1 MDDDSIV
8 MRFGLEGKVD
18 EKQIK
23 QEIDKAQKVA
33 DAGEVKIPTKTK
45 EVDPKNIKQE
55 VESVQK
61 VADKT
66 PVEIPVKLTQKEIKE
81 ELNKLIKQ
89 KGKSQKEVRAK
100 LDDIMKDMDFSD
112 TIKESIKTLFIKY
125 RSMANSSKGFSSASQ
140 SSKDEFIKLAE
151 KFSKSTGSKK
161 ASPIVKVM
169 SDLTA
174 SQAQKYRNEK
184 RSPEQLKQDKQKIID
199 DVNKERAKQDTA
211 RQNIQKAYT
220 KKQKATEFVE
230 GKVED
235 GQTKPGM
242 KQVYEDIIASTEQY
256 KKFTMEHTDNGQN
269 KKAVSFWGDP
279 REFDKFISVFQ
290 GYVDKGVA
298 DYNNRDEI
306 VPEAKKEYED
316 VTKNL
321 EALEAESVKRLEE
334 INKLLGPIEK
344 ISIDPSKLTPKHYLD
359 LFKEP
364 LPPKKFK
371 LKQRTLTDDV
381 ADAAINRD
389 FLKKLARGSSR
400 GKANEVGSDT
410 NLGLRQPVMDGPY
423 VDKNRIIRTAIGGPY
438 ADTSSYVRAAIET
451 QKASYKLAKET
462 LEKFI
467 VELNKLQEV
476 IDQRNAEVNAKA
488 EAEGRMGIA
497 GKGRNKNEITEQEKN
512 IHLAQI
518 STELSGKEEK
528 KISKGDPTAD
538 VKVFEETLKASF
550 GFLTESLGP
559 SIWKP
564 LEQNI
569 NRIMANFA
577 GGTFKI
583 TDDPIKGEG
592 KNYAELAK
600 LLSEYFKDINEF
612 FKQNPEMEQLAE
624 ASRQLKA
631 AANVSEDAFNQTLKD
646 FSNFLRKFGYN
657 PGRTPTSVRGTSTQ
671 NRKESPATGN
681 TMFARNVAETNKNLE
696 KNTLFTKMG
705 NVVQEENV
713 ETNKLN
719 ANTGTDSEA
728 GKDEVVEATKDVGTT
743 IENVFSSGN
752 DGNGGN
758 NFGGGDLGDTGP
770 SILEQIRDILISI
783 NSYTTAIFDLLPKLK
798 LTIKREKRSKKK
810 DESIPEPD
818 SSLYP
823 VVVGELKDRT
833 EEAFQAIRDAGKTIF
848 QDNTDPA
855 KLRQQQAIS
864 EVERAREEAIEKN
877 KQAKYSSVGLSQD
890 ISTTTKSLGDIIKKA
905 FGIATATT
913 EVDRIKNLNQS
924 QREKELAELTKTY
937 GIADRD
943 RNVTSTG
950 DKGRAFRM
958 KSVYGYRQ
966 KDANPFKDLKLTPG
980 LEVDTKG
987 ITDALQTMIEK
998 NMFSA
1003 QTGVSGI
1010 KDIIKLSFGGIGMP
1024 SLEKSRAQV
1033 DAANEILGIIRQAVL
1048 ELLQA
1053 IQASE
1058 TTLRGFEA
1066 SGDAKFDDKG
1076 QMVSGSNEAWTA
1088 FGQLEEQK
1096 SVLNGLIAEL
1106 TKMDQLSAETGGN
1119 MTEFFKVLGFVSPE
1133 LRKCNT
1139 IIGNINSGL
1148 NKNGKALKFQSRFQE
1163 TLNYSFQLLTRHIG
1177 QMIKGWIMMLNPINL
1192 IKKSFSD
1199 FASYD
1204 TKWQRTMNVIKYNLR
1219 RIVKPMMEWIAQQL
1233 VNIIGLGNALVKGL
1247 GKAFGQNWDL
1257 FDKGAAQAEKDLEDL
1272 EAQAGNVT
1280 LGFDELHDVGSD
1292 NSGANDLSG
1301 DIYTPQ
1307 WTSLYD
1313 TIENFGKKIGD
1324 VLAGIRKLT
1333 EGWNFWTWL
1342 AVIGGAIAG
1351 FKILKWLIGL
1361 FSKKNPLES
1370 VAKGFSF
1377 LEKAVGWALL
1387 IWAFTEFTKALTDF
1401 VECMKTATWP
1411 DIAKSLIMLGGAF
1424 VILALACKKLMKYT
1438 EDFGTSTGQLF
1449 GLAALVGVFDL
1460 FVEALIP
1467 FIECIHDLIKDE
1479 GGWGSIG
1486 VLAEVIGMLIAS
1498 FATMIGAVVG
1508 LEKLQELVEIDWQ
1521 SLLGLAA
1528 VVGVLD
1534 LFVSALV
1541 PFIECIASIP
1551 EGEKIETIVG
1561 TFGAL
1566 ITAFLALAGGVATLS
1581 RAFKTMDWKAIGQF
1595 AVITVIFDLF
1605 MATLVPFVNA
1615 IKDVPFETLAGGAIL
1630 IAGAFISLGV
1640 AVGIM
1645 GKFFQGLSLGAFIEL
1660 IALIAVMAGVIWVLG
1675 EFVKS
1680 LQGLT
1685 SEQLLSGLALLAGA
1699 IILISASIG
1708 ILAAVFTGLV
1718 TTGIGAI
1725 AIVLLGAILGVI
1737 ALIIT
1742 ALADF
1747 VRALGEAGE
1756 GIKLICEGI
1765 AQVIQS
1771 IGDVIIGI
1779 VTAIATG
1786 IATIITSIAEGIKT
1800 VLQPI
1805 MDFMDSV
1812 IGKVTEL
1819 ATTIVKEIGETIR
1832 TVIETVGGVV
1842 LGIVDKIVNAIPN
1855 LLKAIIDFCYNI
1867 GPAIENSVD
1876 AICRS
1881 VTKLVNFVVSAVEYM
1896 ANLIIGAINKI
1907 SIQVPDWVPGIGGQ
1921 RWGFNLEKIDIPRFV
1936 PKYEQGTNYVPN
1948 DGLAYLHQGEAVIP
1962 KKYNTPYQQGLSVEE
1977 RAYMDKMIATMNR
1990 LDGTIAQGINVK
2002 GEFRQRGND
2011 LVATVEK
2018 NKSRQSNTVLNNK
2031 VYAR

>member
-140 SSKDEFIKLAE
+140 NSKDEFVKLAE
-151 KFSKSTGSKK
+151 KFSKTTSRTKGS
-161 ASPIVKVM
+161 SMVKVM
-169 SDLTA
+169 SDLTS

-256 KKFTMEHTDNGQN
+256 KKFTMEHTNDGQN

-279 REFDKFISVFQ
+279 KDFDKFISVFQ
-290 GYVDKGVA
+290 GYIDKGVA
-298 DYNNRDEI
+298 DYNNRDKI

-344 ISIDPSKLTPKHYLD
+344 ISIDPSKLTPKLYQD
-359 LFKEP
+359 LFKES
-364 LPPKKFK
+364 LPPQKFK
-371 LKQRTLTDDV
+371 LKRRTLTDDV
-381 ADAAINRD
+381 ADAAINRAE
-389 FLKKLARGSSR
+389 LKKLRRGNSR
-400 GKANEVGSDT
+400 AGASMPGADT
-410 NLGLRQPVMDGPY
+410 QMGMRQPVMGGPY
-423 VDKNRIIRTAIGGPY
+423 VDKKRIIRTAIGGPY
-438 ADTSSYVRAAIET
+438 ADTNSYVRNAIET

-467 VELNKLQEV
+467 VELSKLQEF

-488 EAEGRMGIA
+488 EAEGRIGIA
-497 GKGRNKNEITEQEKN
+497 GKGRNKNKITEQEKN
-512 IHLAQI
+512 IHLSQI
-518 STELSGKEEK
+518 ATEEAGKEAK
-528 KISKGDPTAD
+528 KISKGSPTASIED
-538 VKVFEETLKASF
+538 FEETLKASF

-612 FKQNPEMEQLAE
+612 FKRNPEMEQLAE
-624 ASRQLKA
+624 AARQLKA

-646 FSNFLRKFGYN
+646 FGDFLRKFGYN
-657 PGRTPTSVRGTSTQ
+657 PGRTSTSVRGTTTQ
-671 NRKESPATGN
+671 NKKESPVTGN
-681 TMFARNVAETNKNLE
+681 TKLAKFVTDTNKNLE
-696 KNTLFTKMG
+696 KNTTFTKIG
-705 NVVQEENV
+705 NVTQEENA

-728 GKDEVVEATKDVGTT
+728 GKNEVVNATKKVSDT
-743 IENVFSSGN
+743 IEKTFPSGN
-752 DGNGGN
+752 DENGGNGGN

-770 SILEQIRDILISI
+770 SILEQIRDILTSI

-810 DESIPEPD
+810 DDITSPDIDTANTKNSLGASIEINKVWDTIAEEFEGWIKPIQEA
-818 SSLYP
+818 LLP
-823 VVVGELKDRT
+823 VVSGELKDRT
-833 EEAFQAIRDAGKTIF
+833 EEAYQAIRDAGKTIH

-864 EVERAREEAIEKN
+864 DVERAREEAIEKN

-958 KSVYGYRQ
+958 KSVYGYNQ
-966 KDANPFKDLKLTPG
+966 KNVNPFKDVKLTPG

-1003 QTGVSGI
+1003 QTGVNSFA
-1010 KDIIKLSFGGIGMP
+1010 DLIKLSFGGIGMP
-1024 SLEKSRAQV
+1024 SLEKSRAQA
-1033 DAANEILGIIRQAVL
+1033 DAANEILSIIRQAIQ

-1053 IQASE
+1053 IQGNE
-1058 TTLRGFEA
+1058 TTLRGLEA
-1066 SGDAKFDDKG
+1066 SGDAKFNDKG
-1076 QMVSGSNEAWTA
+1076 NMISGSDDAWA
-1088 FGQLEEQK
+1088 VFGKLEEQK
-1096 SVLNGLIAEL
+1096 SALNGLIAEL

-1139 IIGNINSGL
+1139 IISNINAGL
-1148 NKNGKALKFQSRFQE
+1148 NKNGKALKFQKRIQE

-1177 QMIKGWIMMLNPINL
+1177 QMIKGWLLMLNPINL
-1192 IKKSFSD
+1192 IKKAFSD

-1204 TKWQRTMNVIKYNLR
+1204 TKWQRTMNVIKYNFR
-1219 RIVKPMMEWIAQQL
+1219 RIIRPAMEWIAQQIVNMIGL
-1233 VNIIGLGNALVKGL
+1233 VNALIKGIGS
-1247 GKAFGQNWDL
+1247 AFGQNWDL
-1257 FDKGAAQAEKDLEDL
+1257 FDKDAAEAEKIREEL
-1272 EAQAGNVT
+1272 EAAGDVT

-1292 NSGANDLSG
+1292 NTGANDLSG

-1307 WTSLYD
+1307 WDGLNKVLED
-1313 TIENFGKKIGD
+1313 IGNTIGNIIKSVSDWSFWDWLI
-1324 VLAGIRKLT
+1324 LAGAALLGFVALKTFISWFSKGKSPLQSV
-1333 EGWNFWTWL
+1333 
-1342 AVIGGAIAG
+1342 ADG
-1351 FKILKWLIGL
+1351 FKT
-1361 FSKKNPLES
+1361 LETT
-1370 VAKGFSF
+1370 
-1377 LEKAVGWALL
+1377 VGW
-1387 IWAFTEFTKALTDF
+1387 
-1401 VECMKTATWP
+1401 
-1411 DIAKSLIMLGGAF
+1411 
-1424 VILALACKKLMKYT
+1424 
-1438 EDFGTSTGQLF
+1438 
-1449 GLAALVGVFDL
+1449 
-1460 FVEALIP
+1460 
-1467 FIECIHDLIKDE
+1467 
-1479 GGWGSIG
+1479 
-1486 VLAEVIGMLIAS
+1486 
-1498 FATMIGAVVG
+1498 
-1508 LEKLQELVEIDWQ
+1508 
-1521 SLLGLAA
+1521 
-1528 VVGVLD
+1528 
-1534 LFVSALV
+1534 
-1541 PFIECIASIP
+1541 
-1551 EGEKIETIVG
+1551 
-1561 TFGAL
+1561 
-1566 ITAFLALAGGVATLS
+1566 
-1581 RAFKTMDWKAIGQF
+1581 
-1595 AVITVIFDLF
+1595 
-1605 MATLVPFVNA
+1605 
-1615 IKDVPFETLAGGAIL
+1615 AIL
-1630 IAGAFISLGV
+1630 IASLGLFV
-1640 AVGIM
+1640 KI
-1645 GKFFQGLSLGAFIEL
+1645 
-1660 IALIAVMAGVIWVLG
+1660 LG
-1675 EFVKS
+1675 EFIETVGKMDPEEVKQAFYVLAAS
-1680 LQGLT
+1680 FAVLVAAIGLLMGAAKLFKT
-1685 SEQLLSGLALLAGA
+1685 DFLALLGIAAIVAAFALLTAAFAYFFDTVKDIENIWELFGLLAAGIVLVGVA
-1699 IILISASIG
+1699 IG
-1708 ILAAVFTGLV
+1708 ILAAVFTALV
-1718 TTGIGAI
+1718 TTQFGAI
-1725 AIVLLGAILGVI
+1725 AIGLLIGVLAAIALVI
-1737 ALIIT
+1737 AAM
-1742 ALADF
+1742 ALL
-1747 VRALGEAGE
+1747 VVALGEYSNEIIAIMQVAGAIMIKVLQTIVN
-1756 GIKLICEGI
+1756 GI
-1765 AQVIQS
+1765 QQ
-1771 IGDVIIGI
+1771 IILTVVLGI
-1779 VTAIATG
+1779 VT
-1786 IATIITSIAEGIKT
+1786 IITTIGNTIVTVIQGVANAIVTVIQGVADAIMT

-1805 MDFMDSV
+1805 MDFIDN
-1812 IGKVTEL
+1812 IIDKVVDL
-1819 ATTIVKEIGETIR
+1819 AKTIAHEIGETIR
-1832 TVIETVGGVV
+1832 TVIKTVGDVI
-1842 LGIVDKIVNAIPN
+1842 LGIIDEIVNAIPN
-1855 LLKAIIDFCYNI
+1855 LLNTILRFCREI

-1876 AICRS
+1876 AILRS
-1881 VTKLVNFVVSAVEYM
+1881 VTKLINFLISGVEYLL
-1896 ANLIIGAINKI
+1896 NTLFIGAVNSFLNGLPFGVGKGFEMSNIT
-1907 SIQVPDWVPGIGGQ
+1907 IQ
-1921 RWGFNLEKIDIPRFV
+1921 RFF
-1936 PKYEQGTNYVPN
+1936 PQYEQGTNYVPN

-1962 KKYNTPYQQGLSVEE
+1962 KKYNTPYQQGLSAEE

>member
-8 MRFGLEGKVD
+8 MRFGLEGEVD
-18 EKQIK
+18 KKQIK
-23 QEIDKAQKVA
+23 QEINKAQEVA
-33 DAGEVKIPTKTK
+33 DTSEVKIPTKTK

-140 SSKDEFIKLAE
+140 SSKDEFVKLAE

-161 ASPIVKVM
+161 GSSMVKVM
-169 SDLTA
+169 SDLTS

-211 RQNIQKAYT
+211 RQNIQKAYA

-230 GKVED
+230 GTIEN
-235 GQTKPGM
+235 GQPQRGM
-242 KQVYEDIIASTEQY
+242 KQVYEDIIADI
-256 KKFTMEHTDNGQN
+256 EHYRKIVMNQTNGGQN

-279 REFDKFISVFQ
+279 KEFDKFISVFQ
-290 GYVDKGVA
+290 GYVDKGVT
-298 DYNNRDEI
+298 DYNNRDEF
-306 VPEAKKEYED
+306 VPKAKKEYED

-371 LKQRTLTDDV
+371 LKQRTLTDDA

-400 GKANEVGSDT
+400 GKANEVGSDI
-410 NLGLRQPVMDGPY
+410 NLGLRQPIMDGPY
-423 VDKNRIIRTAIGGPY
+423 VDKKRIIRTAIGGPY
-438 ADTSSYVRAAIET
+438 ADTSSYLRAAIET

-467 VELNKLQEV
+467 VELSKLQEF

-488 EAEGRMGIA
+488 EAEGRTGIA
-497 GKGRNKNEITEQEKN
+497 GKGRNKNKITEQEKN
-512 IHLAQI
+512 AHLSQI
-518 STELSGKEEK
+518 STELAGKEAK
-528 KISKGDPTAD
+528 KISKGTPTAD

-624 ASRQLKA
+624 VSRQLKA
-631 AANVSEDAFNQTLKD
+631 AANVSEDAFNQALKD
-646 FSNFLRKFGYN
+646 FDSFLRKFKYN
-657 PGRTPTSVRGTSTQ
+657 PGRTSTIVRGTSTQ
-671 NRKESPATGN
+671 NKNQSPVTGN
-681 TMFARNVAETNKNLE
+681 TNLAKFATDANKNLE
-696 KNTLFTKMG
+696 KNTTFTKMG
-705 NVVQEENV
+705 NVVQEENA

-728 GKDEVVEATKDVGTT
+728 GKNEVVEATEDVGTA
-743 IENVFSSGN
+743 IEKTFPSGN
-752 DGNGGN
+752 GGNGGN
-758 NFGGGDLGDTGP
+758 NFGGGDIGDTGP
-770 SILEQIRDILISI
+770 SILEQIRDILLSI

-810 DESIPEPD
+810 DETVPEPD
-818 SSLYP
+818 QSLYP
-823 VVVGELKDRT
+823 VVAGELQDLSPRT
-833 EEAFQAIRDAGKTIF
+833 TRVWADATRPKKYNEFSEEFKERDALDAQRKKLF
-848 QDNTDPA
+848 SKPYNTKEA
-855 KLRQQQAIS
+855 TKR
-864 EVERAREEAIEKN
+864 VEDILSTPTGESRVEI
-877 KQAKYSSVGLSQD
+877 SQD
-890 ISTTTKSLGDIIKKA
+890 ISEVGKSFGDMIKKA

-913 EVDRIKNLNQS
+913 EVDRIKNLNQA
-924 QREKELAELTKTY
+924 QREKELAALTKTY

-943 RNVTSTG
+943 RDVTSTG

-966 KDANPFKDLKLTPG
+966 KNANPFKDVKLTPG
-980 LEVDTKG
+980 LKIDVDG
-987 ITDALQTMIEK
+987 ITDSLQTMIEK

-1003 QTGVSGI
+1003 QTGVNSFS
-1010 KDIIKLSFGGIGMP
+1010 DLIKLSFGGIGMP
-1024 SLEKSRAQV
+1024 SLEKSRAQAE
-1033 DAANEILGIIRQAVL
+1033 AANEILSIIKQAITKQ
-1048 ELLQA
+1048 LQA
-1053 IQASE
+1053 IQGNE
-1058 TTLRGFEA
+1058 TTLRGFEK
-1066 SGDAKFDDKG
+1066 SGDAKFNEEG
-1076 QMVSGSNEAWTA
+1076 NMVSGSDDAWA
-1088 FGQLEEQK
+1088 VFGQLEEQK

-1139 IIGNINSGL
+1139 IISYINSGL
-1148 NKNGKALKFQSRFQE
+1148 NKNGKALKFQKRSQE

-1177 QMIKGWIMMLNPINL
+1177 QMIKGWLLMLNPINL
-1192 IKKSFSD
+1192 IKKAFSD

-1204 TKWQRTMNVIKYNLR
+1204 TKWQRTMNVIKYNFR
-1219 RIVKPMMEWIAQQL
+1219 RIIRPAVEWIAQQF
-1233 VNIIGLGNALVKGL
+1233 VNMIGLANALIKGI
-1247 GKAFGQNWDL
+1247 GSAFGQNWDL
-1257 FDKGAAQAEKDLEDL
+1257 FDKDAANAEKIREEL
-1272 EAQAGNVT
+1272 EAASNVSA
-1280 LGFDELHDVGSD
+1280 GFDELHDIGSD
-1292 NSGANDLSG
+1292 NTGANDLSG

-1307 WTSLYD
+1307 WDGLNKALED
-1313 TIENFGKKIGD
+1313 IGATIGNIVKAVSKWTFWDWLI
-1324 VLAGIRKLT
+1324 LAGAALT
-1333 EGWNFWTWL
+1333 
-1342 AVIGGAIAG
+1342 G
-1351 FKILKWLIGL
+1351 FVALKALISWFTG
-1361 FSKKNPLES
+1361 KNPLES
-1370 VAKGFSF
+1370 VAKGFKT
-1377 LEKAVGWALL
+1377 LQTTVGWA
-1387 IWAFTEFTKALTDF
+1387 I
-1401 VECMKTATWP
+1401 
-1411 DIAKSLIMLGGAF
+1411 
-1424 VILALACKKLMKYT
+1424 
-1438 EDFGTSTGQLF
+1438 
-1449 GLAALVGVFDL
+1449 
-1460 FVEALIP
+1460 
-1467 FIECIHDLIKDE
+1467 
-1479 GGWGSIG
+1479 
-1486 VLAEVIGMLIAS
+1486 LIAS
-1498 FATMIGAVVG
+1498 FALFTNTLKDFITTIGAMDPWAVVG
-1508 LEKLQELVEIDWQ
+1508 ALATLAAGFGILVGAIILLSKMVASDWKT
-1521 SLLGLAA
+1521 LLGMSVL
-1528 VVGVLD
+1528 VGVFTGLTAV
-1534 LFVSALV
+1534 LI
-1541 PFIECIASIP
+1541 PFIN
-1551 EGEKIETIVG
+1551 
-1561 TFGAL
+1561 AL
-1566 ITAFLALAGGVATLS
+1566 QQV
-1581 RAFKTMDWKAIGQF
+1581 
-1595 AVITVIFDLF
+1595 
-1605 MATLVPFVNA
+1605 
-1615 IKDVPFETLAGGAIL
+1615 
-1630 IAGAFISLGV
+1630 
-1640 AVGIM
+1640 
-1645 GKFFQGLSLGAFIEL
+1645 
-1660 IALIAVMAGVIWVLG
+1660 
-1675 EFVKS
+1675 
-1680 LQGLT
+1680 T
-1685 SEQLLSGLALLAGA
+1685 SEQLLSGLLFLAGA
-1699 IILISASIG
+1699 LMAVTVAVGALAII
-1708 ILAAVFTGLV
+1708 FTAIA
-1718 TTGIGAI
+1718 TTGIGLA
-1725 AIVLLGAILGVI
+1725 ALGILAGILAVVALVI
-1737 ALIIT
+1737 
-1742 ALADF
+1742 LAMAEL

-1765 AQVIQS
+1765 A
-1771 IGDVIIGI
+1771 
-1779 VTAIATG
+1779 
-1786 IATIITSIAEGIKT
+1786 TIITAIGDQVCNYVRTIGEAIAGIIEAIANGIRT
-1800 VLQPI
+1800 VLEPI
-1805 MDFMDSV
+1805 MNFMDSV
-1812 IGKVTEL
+1812 IGKVVDL
-1819 ATTIVKEIGETIR
+1819 AKTIAQEIGETMR
-1832 TVIETVGGVV
+1832 TVIKTVGDVV
-1842 LGIVDKIVNAIPN
+1842 LGIIDKIVNAIPN
-1855 LLKAIIDFCYNI
+1855 LLNAIINFCYNI

-1896 ANLIIGAINKI
+1896 ANLIIGTINKI

-1921 RWGFNLEKIDIPRFV
+1921 KWGFNLEKIDIPRFY
-1936 PKYEQGTNYVPN
+1936 PQYEQGTNYVPN

-1977 RAYMDKMIATMNR
+1977 QLYMRQMISTMKS
-1990 LDGTIAQGINVK
+1990 LDNTIKQGIPVS
-2002 GEFRQRGND
+2002 GQFIQRGSD
-2011 LVATVEK
+2011 LVAVV
-2018 NKSRQSNTVLNNK
+2018 NKTKAQTGADLLSNVS
-2031 VYAR
+2031 YAR

>member
-1 MDDDSIV
+1 MDDDSII

-23 QEIDKAQKVA
+23 QEMDKAQKVA

-125 RSMANSSKGFSSASQ
+125 RSMSNSSKGFSSASQ

-151 KFSKSTGSKK
+151 KFSKATGSKK
-161 ASPIVKVM
+161 ASPMVKVM

-184 RSPEQLKQDKQKIID
+184 RSPEQLKQNKQKIID
-199 DVNKERAKQDTA
+199 DVNKERAKQDAA

-230 GKVED
+230 GKIED

-242 KQVYEDIIASTEQY
+242 KQLYEDIIASTEQY
-256 KKFTMEHTDNGQN
+256 KKFTMDHTDNGQN

-279 REFDKFISVFQ
+279 KEFDKFISVFQ
-290 GYVDKGVA
+290 RYVDKGVA
-298 DYNNRDEI
+298 DYNNRDEL
-306 VPEAKKEYED
+306 VPKAKKEYED

-321 EALEAESVKRLEE
+321 EVLEAESVKRLEE

-344 ISIDPSKLTPKHYLD
+344 ISIDPSKLTPKHYQD

-364 LPPKKFK
+364 LPPQKFK
-371 LKQRTLTDDV
+371 LKRRTLTDDV

-389 FLKKLARGSSR
+389 FLKKLARGASR
-400 GKANEVGSDT
+400 GKANEVGSDI

-438 ADTSSYVRAAIET
+438 ADTSSYVRSAIET

-512 IHLAQI
+512 AHLSQI
-518 STELSGKEEK
+518 STELAGKEEK
-528 KISKGDPTAD
+528 KIGKGDPTAD

-550 GFLTESLGP
+550 GFLTQSLGP

-612 FKQNPEMEQLAE
+612 FKQNPEMEQLAKV
-624 ASRQLKA
+624 SMQLKNA
-631 AANVSEDAFNQTLKD
+631 ARISQDVFEQALKD
-646 FSNFLRKFGYN
+646 NMALLIKFGYK
-657 PGRTPTSVRGTSTQ
+657 PGEIPTPIRGTSTQ
-671 NRKESPATGN
+671 NKNQSPVTGN
-681 TMFARNVAETNKNLE
+681 TNFAKFATDANKNLE
-696 KNTLFTKMG
+696 KNNTFAKIG
-705 NVVQEENV
+705 NVAQEENAK
-713 ETNKLN
+713 TNKLN

-728 GKDEVVEATKDVGTT
+728 GKNEVVKATKDVGTT
-743 IENVFSSGN
+743 IEKTFPSGN
-752 DGNGGN
+752 GGNGRNGGN

-770 SILEQIRDILISI
+770 SILEQIRDILIRI
-783 NSYTTAIFDLLPKLK
+783 NSYTTAIFDILPKLK

-810 DESIPEPD
+810 DNITSPNIDTTKAKD
-818 SSLYP
+818 SLGVSMEINKVWDTIAEEFEGWIKPIQEALLP
-823 VVVGELKDRT
+823 VVSGELKDRT
-833 EEAFQAIRDAGKTIF
+833 EEAFQAIRDAGKIIL

-855 KLRQQQAIS
+855 NLRRQQAIS
-864 EVERAREEAIEKN
+864 DIERAREEAIEKN
-877 KQAKYSSVGLSQD
+877 KQARYSGVGLSQD
-890 ISTTTKSLGDIIKKA
+890 ISTTTKSLGGIIKKA
-905 FGIATATT
+905 FGLATATT
-913 EVDRIKNLNQS
+913 EVDRIKNLNQT
-924 QREKELAELTKTY
+924 QREKELAALTKTY

-980 LEVDTKG
+980 LEIDTKG

-1003 QTGVSGI
+1003 QTGVNSFA
-1010 KDIIKLSFGGIGMP
+1010 DLIKLSFGGIGMP

-1033 DAANEILGIIRQAVL
+1033 DAANEILGIIRQTIQ

-1053 IQASE
+1053 IQGNE
-1058 TTLRGFEA
+1058 TTLRGLEA

-1076 QMVSGSNEAWTA
+1076 QMVSGSDDAKA
-1088 FGQLEEQK
+1088 VFGQLEEQK

-1148 NKNGKALKFQSRFQE
+1148 NKNGKVLKFQSRFQE

-1177 QMIKGWIMMLNPINL
+1177 QMIKGWILMLNPINV
-1192 IKKSFSD
+1192 IKKAFSD
-1199 FASYD
+1199 FGSYD
-1204 TKWQRTMNVIKYNLR
+1204 VKWQRTMNVIKINFQ
-1219 RIVKPMMEWIAQQL
+1219 RIIKPAMEWIAQKL
-1233 VNIIGLGNALVKGL
+1233 VNIIGFFDIISQRIQA
-1247 GKAFGQNWDL
+1247 AFGKIPISL
-1257 FDKGAAQAEKDLEDL
+1257 FD
-1272 EAQAGNVT
+1272 QAGAESEQIRRNLEEAANVS
-1280 LGFDELHDVGSD
+1280 LGFDELHDVGTD
-1292 NSGANDLSG
+1292 QSGANNLMG
-1301 DIYTPQ
+1301 DIYKPQ
-1307 WTSLYD
+1307 LSQDWIDMATKLGDTLGGFFKGDLGFGDVCKVILELLGKLLASIGKAIWDWFKETSLGKWITEHWKGLLATLLTLFVGWQLLKIAGPTLLSAIGGAFKTLLVKVGGWMATLLGSWGSMIGFAVTKGLLAALTGYATYKAINHFGDNLADKTSYNLGVEYAGGKDEDKKSKTLD
-1313 TIENFGKKIGD
+1313 TIGAIGSGI
-1324 VLAGIRKLT
+1324 AGGAATGAII
-1333 EGWNFWTWL
+1333 GGVPG
-1342 AVIGGAIAG
+1342 AVIGG
-1351 FKILKWLIGL
+1351 
-1361 FSKKNPLES
+1361 
-1370 VAKGFSF
+1370 
-1377 LEKAVGWALL
+1377 
-1387 IWAFTEFTKALTDF
+1387 
-1401 VECMKTATWP
+1401 
-1411 DIAKSLIMLGGAF
+1411 
-1424 VILALACKKLMKYT
+1424 VI
-1438 EDFGTSTGQLF
+1438 
-1449 GLAALVGVFDL
+1449 
-1460 FVEALIP
+1460 
-1467 FIECIHDLIKDE
+1467 
-1479 GGWGSIG
+1479 
-1486 VLAEVIGMLIAS
+1486 
-1498 FATMIGAVVG
+1498 
-1508 LEKLQELVEIDWQ
+1508 
-1521 SLLGLAA
+1521 
-1528 VVGVLD
+1528 
-1534 LFVSALV
+1534 
-1541 PFIECIASIP
+1541 
-1551 EGEKIETIVG
+1551 
-1561 TFGAL
+1561 
-1566 ITAFLALAGGVATLS
+1566 GGVAGTIQSVLRPALEEAEVAA
-1581 RAFKTMDWKAIGQF
+1581 RALNGELQSVSFNEAQVQT
-1595 AVITVIFDLF
+1595 
-1605 MATLVPFVNA
+1605 
-1615 IKDVPFETLAGGAIL
+1615 
-1630 IAGAFISLGV
+1630 
-1640 AVGIM
+1640 
-1645 GKFFQGLSLGAFIEL
+1645 FQEQSD
-1660 IALIAVMAGVIWVLG
+1660 AL
-1675 EFVKS
+1675 
-1680 LQGLT
+1680 T
-1685 SEQLLSGLALLAGA
+1685 EQLNLLKQSLDTNTQSVYKQGEELGISKTRMDELVKATQDGTFNTGMLSGAEMG
-1699 IILISASIG
+1699 
-1708 ILAAVFTGLV
+1708 
-1718 TTGIGAI
+1718 
-1725 AIVLLGAILGVI
+1725 
-1737 ALIIT
+1737 
-1742 ALADF
+1742 LADSLTDLTQKQEHYTN
-1747 VRALGEAGE
+1747 VSKEVEEAE
-1756 GIKLICEGI
+1756 
-1765 AQVIQS
+1765 
-1771 IGDVIIGI
+1771 
-1779 VTAIATG
+1779 
-1786 IATIITSIAEGIKT
+1786 
-1800 VLQPI
+1800 
-1805 MDFMDSV
+1805 
-1812 IGKVTEL
+1812 
-1819 ATTIVKEIGETIR
+1819 R
-1832 TVIETVGGVV
+1832 
-1842 LGIVDKIVNAIPN
+1842 N
-1855 LLKAIIDFCYNI
+1855 LLKAKTELTIAED
-1867 GPAIENSVD
+1867 IE
-1876 AICRS
+1876 AG
-1881 VTKLVNFVVSAVEYM
+1881 NFEIAAARIELAEAQKVYSTEEATDRRIELFEKCADEER
-1896 ANLIIGAINKI
+1896 ANLLQDLTPDQKKRMTDLNNLTDTELAKLNTAWQDSSEVVRD
-1907 SIQVPDWVPGIGGQ
+1907 SILSGLDENTQSEFKRRMDQIDTEIESHK
-1921 RWGFNLEKIDIPRFV
+1921 GFWQSVGDTLAEIFSLGNANTWTYNGEV
-1936 PKYEQGTNYVPN
+1936 KYEDEVRKGKIKIQKNALGTNYVEA
-1948 DGLAYLHQGEAVIP
+1948 DGLQYLHQGEAIIP
-1962 KKYNTPYQQGLSVEE
+1962 KKYNQPYQPGGMSAEE
-1977 RAYMDKMIATMNR
+1977 RAYMDRMIATMNR

>member
-151 KFSKSTGSKK
+151 KFSKSTSRTKGS
-161 ASPIVKVM
+161 SMVKVM

-211 RQNIQKAYT
+211 RQNVQKAYT

-279 REFDKFISVFQ
+279 KEFDKFISVFQ

-381 ADAAINRD
+381 ADAVINRD

-438 ADTSSYVRAAIET
+438 ADTSSYVRSAIET
-451 QKASYKLAKET
+451 QKESYKLAKET

-512 IHLAQI
+512 THLGKI
-518 STELSGKEEK
+518 STELSGQQAK
-528 KISKGDPTAD
+528 KISKGDPTAN

-713 ETNKLN
+713 ETNKMN

-728 GKDEVVEATKDVGTT
+728 GKDEVVEATKDVDTT

-810 DESIPEPD
+810 DESIPESG

-823 VVVGELKDRT
+823 VVAGELKDRT

-864 EVERAREEAIEKN
+864 DVERARKEAIEKN
-877 KQAKYSSVGLSQD
+877 KQARYSSVGLSQD

-905 FGIATATT
+905 FGMATATT

-943 RNVTSTG
+943 RNITSTG

-1053 IQASE
+1053 IQANE
-1058 TTLRGFEA
+1058 TTLRGLEA

-1177 QMIKGWIMMLNPINL
+1177 QMIKGWLMMLNPINL

-1204 TKWQRTMNVIKYNLR
+1204 TKWQRTMNVIKYNFR
-1219 RIVKPMMEWIAQQL
+1219 RIIRPAMEWLAQQF
-1233 VNIIGLGNALVKGL
+1233 VNIIGLANALIKGI
-1247 GKAFGQNWDL
+1247 GKAFGKNWDL
-1257 FDKGAAQAEKDLEDL
+1257 FDKDAAEAEKIREEL
-1272 EAQAGNVT
+1272 EAAGDVT
-1280 LGFDELHDVGSD
+1280 LGFDELHDVGS
-1292 NSGANDLSG
+1292 NNTGANDLSG

-1307 WTSLYD
+1307 WTDLYD

-1324 VLAGIRKLT
+1324 VLAGIKKLT

-1342 AVIGGAIAG
+1342 AVIGGALIG
-1351 FKILKWLIGL
+1351 LKVLKWLINIFG
-1361 FSKKNPLES
+1361 KGKNPLQS
-1370 VAKGFSF
+1370 VADGLSF
-1377 LEKAVGWALL
+1377 LEKAVGWAIL
-1387 IWAFTEFTKALTDF
+1387 IWALTEFTKALTGF
-1401 VECMKTATWP
+1401 VECMKTADWE
-1411 DIAKSLIMLGGAF
+1411 DIVKSLLMLGGAF
-1424 VILALACKKLMKYT
+1424 TELFLTAGGLLYLSTALSISAPSIAAIGTVVGGLALFTMALTDFIECMKSASWEDIVKSLLMLAGAFAELVLAGGGLMVIASALGMLAPQMLGLAVVIAAFAPVIWALSAFVEAIKGLTTEDMLNGLLLLAGAFMAIAISIGVLLVVLSAAIASGVGALAILALAGVLAVISLVILALA
-1438 EDFGTSTGQLF
+1438 E
-1449 GLAALVGVFDL
+1449 
-1460 FVEALIP
+1460 
-1467 FIECIHDLIKDE
+1467 
-1479 GGWGSIG
+1479 
-1486 VLAEVIGMLIAS
+1486 
-1498 FATMIGAVVG
+1498 
-1508 LEKLQELVEIDWQ
+1508 
-1521 SLLGLAA
+1521 
-1528 VVGVLD
+1528 
-1534 LFVSALV
+1534 
-1541 PFIECIASIP
+1541 
-1551 EGEKIETIVG
+1551 
-1561 TFGAL
+1561 
-1566 ITAFLALAGGVATLS
+1566 
-1581 RAFKTMDWKAIGQF
+1581 
-1595 AVITVIFDLF
+1595 
-1605 MATLVPFVNA
+1605 
-1615 IKDVPFETLAGGAIL
+1615 
-1630 IAGAFISLGV
+1630 
-1640 AVGIM
+1640 
-1645 GKFFQGLSLGAFIEL
+1645 
-1660 IALIAVMAGVIWVLG
+1660 
-1675 EFVKS
+1675 
-1680 LQGLT
+1680 
-1685 SEQLLSGLALLAGA
+1685 
-1699 IILISASIG
+1699 
-1708 ILAAVFTGLV
+1708 
-1718 TTGIGAI
+1718 
-1725 AIVLLGAILGVI
+1725 
-1737 ALIIT
+1737 
-1742 ALADF
+1742 F

-1765 AQVIQS
+1765 SQVIQS

-1779 VTAIATG
+1779 VTAVATG

-1812 IGKVTEL
+1812 IDKVTEL
-1819 ATTIVKEIGETIR
+1819 ATTIVEEIGETIR
-1832 TVIETVGGVV
+1832 TVIETVGDVV
-1842 LGIVDKIVNAIPN
+1842 TDIIDSIMDAIPN
-1855 LLKAIIDFCYNI
+1855 LLDAIVDFCYDI

-1921 RWGFNLEKIDIPRFV
+1921 RWGFHLEKIDIPRFV

-1962 KKYNTPYQQGLSVEE
+1962 KKYNTPYQQGLSAEE
-1977 RAYMDKMIATMNR
+1977 RAYMDRMIATMNR